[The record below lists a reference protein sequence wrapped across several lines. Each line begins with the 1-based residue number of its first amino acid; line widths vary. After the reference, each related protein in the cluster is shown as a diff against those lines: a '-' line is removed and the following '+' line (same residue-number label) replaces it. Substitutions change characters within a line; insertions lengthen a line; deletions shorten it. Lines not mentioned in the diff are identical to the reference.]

1 MNTAAAS
8 LAKSSIPDRSA
19 QRRPAP
25 KEGIFEFFRHQG
37 VWSPGVKLFR
47 TLQFKTKALWV
58 SIAFLIPML
67 GMFYLNWKTESS
79 LIEATQVEQQ
89 GAEYVRP
96 VLEWVKIAQD
106 RRTAAVLGEGSLD
119 DLQQKAAAVMSRI
132 EAQQSEKGEAFGT
145 QKAFET
151 FKQLQADLR
160 AKPVGATPDETYKDH
175 SEAIAAALELSTE
188 VVNSSGLI
196 LDPTAESYHLINK
209 AMVWG
214 PKQTEFT
221 SQLTTLGA
229 LSLKSNEL
237 GSERRQWIAI
247 TYSTQR
253 FLDSFDEASFQNGLA
268 GKPEAEKQA
277 YGMEHN
283 DDMFDAFLE
292 GLKTQVLGDKLQGT
306 PQALLALGQ
315 TVLGTQGTMNAK
327 LFDRVEA
334 VLRERVEGST
344 RVLVIESVVVFGFVL
359 LGGYLFYS
367 FYLVTQGGIRE
378 TQRHLEAMTAGDLTT
393 TPKPWGRDE
402 AAHLMF
408 SLADMQVSLRK
419 IVTQVRGASESIVH
433 ASTEI
438 AAASIDLSQRTEESA
453 ANLEESASS
462 MEEISSTVRLTADHT
477 AEAAQLA
484 TSNVTVANHGGT
496 VIGEMVNTMQDIQAS
511 SRKIGEI
518 IGTIDG
524 IAFQT
529 NILALNASVEAA
541 RAGEQ
546 GRGFAVVA
554 SEVRSLAQRSA
565 QAAKEIKTLIEASV
579 AKVESGTKVV
589 RGAGDTMHEIVGNA
603 QRMSSLLGEISTA
616 AREQSAGILQV
627 GASVQELDRT
637 TQQNSALVE
646 ESAAAAAALKDQAIG
661 LASEVSKFKLP
672 GNAY

>member
-8 LAKSSIPDRSA
+8 LAKPSIPDRSA

-25 KEGIFEFFRHQG
+25 KEGILEFFRHQG

-67 GMFYLNWKTESS
+67 GMFYLNWQTESS
-79 LIEATQVEQQ
+79 LIEATRLEQQ
-89 GAEYVRP
+89 GLEYVRP

-119 DLQQKAAAVMSRI
+119 DLQQKAVAAMARI
-132 EAQQSEKGEAFGT
+132 EAQQSEKGGVFDT
-145 QKAFET
+145 QKAFDT

-196 LDPTAESYHLINK
+196 LDPTAESYHLINSS
-209 AMVWG
+209 MIWG

-229 LSLKSNEL
+229 LALKTNDL
-237 GSERRQWIAI
+237 
-247 TYSTQR
+247 STQRHDWLAVTFSIQR
-253 FLDSFDEASFQNGLA
+253 FLDSFAEAAFQNGVS
-268 GKPEAEKQA
+268 GRPEAEKQS

-283 DDMFDAFLE
+283 DEVFDAFLA
-292 GLKTQVLGDKLQGT
+292 GLKSQVVDGKLQGT
-306 PQALLALGQ
+306 PESLLALGQ
-315 TVLGTQGTMNAK
+315 ASVGTQGVMNGK

-344 RVLVIESVVVFGFVL
+344 RALVIESVVVFGFVL

-438 AAASIDLSQRTEESA
+438 AAASIDLSQRTEETA

-462 MEEISSTVRLTADHT
+462 MEEISSTVKLTADHT

-484 TSNVTVANHGGT
+484 MSNVTVANRGGE
-496 VIGEMVNTMQDIQAS
+496 VIGDMVNTMQDIQAS

-565 QAAKEIKTLIEASV
+565 EAAKEIKILIEASV

>member
-1 MNTAAAS
+1 
-8 LAKSSIPDRSA
+8 
-19 QRRPAP
+19 
-25 KEGIFEFFRHQG
+25 
-37 VWSPGVKLFR
+37 
-47 TLQFKTKALWV
+47 
-58 SIAFLIPML
+58 
-67 GMFYLNWKTESS
+67 
-79 LIEATQVEQQ
+79 
-89 GAEYVRP
+89 

-119 DLQQKAAAVMSRI
+119 DLQQKAVAAMARI
-132 EAQQSEKGEAFGT
+132 EAQQSEKGGAFDT
-145 QKAFET
+145 QKAFDT

-188 VVNSSGLI
+188 AVNASGLI
-196 LDPTAESYHLINK
+196 LDPTAESYHLINSS
-209 AMVWG
+209 MIWG

-229 LSLKSNEL
+229 LALKTNDL
-237 GSERRQWIAI
+237 
-247 TYSTQR
+247 STQRHDWLAVTFSIQR
-253 FLDSFDEASFQNGLA
+253 FLDSFAEAAFQNGVS
-268 GKPEAEKQA
+268 GRPEAEKQS

-283 DDMFDAFLE
+283 DEVFDAFLA
-292 GLKTQVLGDKLQGT
+292 GLKSQVVDGKLQGT
-306 PQALLALGQ
+306 PESLLALGQ
-315 TVLGTQGTMNAK
+315 ASVGTQGVMNGK

-344 RVLVIESVVVFGFVL
+344 RALVIESVVVFGFVL

-438 AAASIDLSQRTEESA
+438 AAASIDLSQRTEETA

-462 MEEISSTVRLTADHT
+462 MEEISSTVKLTADHT

-484 TSNVTVANHGGT
+484 MSNVTVANRGGE
-496 VIGEMVNTMQDIQAS
+496 VIGDMVNTMQDIQAS

-565 QAAKEIKTLIEASV
+565 EAAKEIKILIEASV

-603 QRMSSLLGEISTA
+603 QRMNSLLGEISTA